1 MRIFIAVLM
10 SHCLL
15 ATPLVSSF
23 NGTWRQQMA
32 ANLAKARTP
41 KELFIK
47 MNAVTLAVKMTGS
60 GKVATVDVSFQIG
73 GPTVTY
79 TGLDG
84 DQFTLKATRNG
95 ADLVFDGDELEH
107 GQVLTIH
114 EVWTTKTEGNLQT
127 LVDSRTTTTSRGRVS
142 KTTIYERV
150 QS

>member
-1 MRIFIAVLM
+1 
-10 SHCLL
+10 
-15 ATPLVSSF
+15 
-23 NGTWRQQMA
+23 
-32 ANLAKARTP
+32 
-41 KELFIK
+41 
-47 MNAVTLAVKMTGS
+47 MNAATLAVKMTGS

-84 DQFTLKATRNG
+84 DQFTLKATRKG
-95 ADLVFDGDELEH
+95 AEIVLDGDELED

-127 LVDSRTTTTSRGRVS
+127 LVVRTTTTARSRVS